1 MQSALVTN
9 TDDDFDFQIN
19 RKYLFF
25 WNESYIKYHPIDEG
39 IDDESKFT
47 TADFEMDADDQDSYI
62 KELRT
67 GSNPYIFVFVVVQQ
81 NGENTIYTWFTKENA
96 EAEAYDVQGK
106 WEILWDRLGNLFI
119 VNGNKVIMNNQRC
132 CVTTFDF

>member
-1 MQSALVTN
+1 MQSALITN
-9 TDDDFDFQIN
+9 THDGFDFQIN
-19 RKYLFF
+19 RKYFF
-25 WNESYIKYHPIDEG
+25 IWNDSYMKYHPFDEG

-119 VNGNKVIMNNQRC
+119 VNGNKVIMNN
-132 CVTTFDF
+132 

>member
-1 MQSALVTN
+1 M
-9 TDDDFDFQIN
+9 
-19 RKYLFF
+19 
-25 WNESYIKYHPIDEG
+25 KYHPFDEG

-132 CVTTFDF
+132 CVTTFDFKPLED